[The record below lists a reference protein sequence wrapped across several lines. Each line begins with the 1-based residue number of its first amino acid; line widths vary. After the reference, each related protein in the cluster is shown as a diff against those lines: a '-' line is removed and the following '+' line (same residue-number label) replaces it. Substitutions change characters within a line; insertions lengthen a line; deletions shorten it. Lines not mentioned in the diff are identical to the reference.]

1 MMGDAQ
7 THVSTIAYGALM
19 DQLTGRTAVITGAA
33 SGIGAAL
40 ARRFSR
46 AGMKLVLADI
56 EPGPLEAVAGELSER
71 GTDVLTVVCDVSKGA
86 DVDHLAEAA
95 VDRFERVHLLCNNA
109 GVGAGGMVAQMTEDD
124 WAWVLGVNLWGVIH
138 GLRAFLPGMLAHGEP
153 AHVVNTA
160 SVAGLVATPFMGAY
174 NASKF
179 AVVAISET
187 LYHEMGLSGGT
198 VGVSVL
204 CPGWVNTR
212 IHEASRNRPGAAAGG
227 TDAAADGAGLLAG
240 VLASGMAPEEVAD
253 QVHDA
258 VVANRFYVLTHPEM
272 TPGIER
278 RMKAIVEGTNP
289 EVSLGEL
296 LGGSGQ

>member
-1 MMGDAQ
+1 MMSYAE
-7 THVSTIAYGALM
+7 THLSTIAYGAPM

-40 ARRFSR
+40 ARRFAA
-46 AGMKLVLADI
+46 AGMNLVLADI
-56 EPGPLEAVAGELSER
+56 EPGPLDEVAGELSDQ
-71 GTDVLTVVCDVSKGA
+71 GVDLVTVVCDVSRGD
-86 DVDHLAEAA
+86 DVDRLAAAA

-160 SVAGLVATPFMGAY
+160 SVAGLLATPFMGAY

-187 LYHEMGLSGGT
+187 LYHEMGLSGGS

-212 IHEASRNRPGAAAGG
+212 IHEASRNRPGASAEAS
-227 TDAAADGAGLLAG
+227 DGAGLLAG
-240 VLASGMAPEEVAD
+240 VLASGMAPERVAD
-253 QVHDA
+253 AVHDA

-272 TPGIER
+272 TPGVER
-278 RMKAIVEGTNP
+278 RMKAIVEGSNP
-289 EVSLGEL
+289 EVTLGEL

>member
-1 MMGDAQ
+1 
-7 THVSTIAYGALM
+7 M

-40 ARRFSR
+40 ARRFGA
-46 AGMKLVLADI
+46 AGMNLVLADI
-56 EPGPLEAVAGELSER
+56 EPGPLGEVASELSGG
-71 GTDVLTVVCDVSKGA
+71 GTEVATVVCDVSKGA
-86 DVDHLAEAA
+86 EVDQLAAAA
-95 VDRFERVHLLCNNA
+95 VERFERVHLLCNNA

-138 GLRAFLPGMLAHGEP
+138 GLRAFLPGMLAHGQP

-160 SVAGLVATPFMGAY
+160 SVAGLIATPFMGAY

-187 LYHEMGLSGGT
+187 LYQEMGLSGSS

-212 IHEASRNRPGAAAGG
+212 IHEASRNRPGAAPGP
-227 TDAAADGAGLLAG
+227 ADGAGLLAG
-240 VLASGMAPEEVAD
+240 MLASGMAPEQVAEA
-253 QVHDA
+253 VYDA

-272 TPGIER
+272 TPGVER